1 MARAVVDHP
10 DDVQVSL
17 LEAGPDAAFELRVN
31 QEDLAHVIGRQGR
44 TARSM
49 RLVLSAAAAKVERRA
64 TLEIAD

>member
-1 MARAVVDHP
+1 LKGLVGFLARALVDHP
-10 DDVQVSL
+10 DDVQV
-17 LEAGPDAAFELRVN
+17 D
-31 QEDLAHVIGRQGR
+31 GRQGR